1 MSNWFR
7 KVTADIGHLPGAID
21 WFEAQLREA
30 KAEISLRGNVEK
42 NARDLPGI
50 IEHRFNQLQEI
61 EAILEHLNIELR
73 RLRSNHFKRYLEHY
87 NRAMSSRDAEKYSD
101 GEPEVLEMQK
111 LINEFALVRNT
122 FQGLIKAI
130 DTKNFMIS
138 NITRLRVA
146 GMEDASV

>member
-1 MSNWFR
+1 MSWYSKITGDLSVIEDFIAHSEQEL
-7 KVTADIGHLPGAID
+7 T
-21 WFEAQLREA
+21 FA
-30 KAEISLRGNVEK
+30 KQDVKIHGNIEK
-42 NARDLPGI
+42 NIAALPGI
-50 IEHRFNQLQEI
+50 TEYRFNQLQEI
-61 EAILEHLNIELR
+61 EAVLEHLNIELR

-111 LINEFALVRNT
+111 LINEFALIRNK

-130 DTKNFMIS
+130 DNKQFMIS
-138 NITRLRVA
+138 NITKLRVA

>member
-1 MSNWFR
+1 MP
-7 KVTADIGHLPGAID
+7 DAID
-21 WFEAQLREA
+21 WFESQLDEA
-30 KAEISLRGNVEK
+30 RVETSLKGNVEK

-73 RLRSNHFKRYLEHY
+73 RLKSNYFKKYLEHY
-87 NRAMSSRDAEKYSD
+87 NKALSSREADRYCE
-101 GEPEVLEMQK
+101 GETEVVEMQR

-130 DTKNFMIS
+130 DAKQFMIS

>member
-1 MSNWFR
+1 MSWFR
-7 KVTADIGHLPGAID
+7 KVTADITCLPDAMD
-21 WFEAQLREA
+21 WFEAQLEEA
-30 KAEISLRGNVEK
+30 KAETGLRGNVER

-50 IEHRFNQLQEI
+50 VEHRFNQLQEV

-73 RLRSNHFKRYLEHY
+73 RLKSNHFKRYLEHY
-87 NRAMSSRDAEKYSD
+87 NRSMSSRDADRYCE
-101 GEPEVLEMQK
+101 GEPEVVEMQR
-111 LINEFALVRNT
+111 LINEFALVRNKY
-122 FQGLIKAI
+122 QGLIKGI

>member
-1 MSNWFR
+1 
-7 KVTADIGHLPGAID
+7 
-21 WFEAQLREA
+21 
-30 KAEISLRGNVEK
+30 
-42 NARDLPGI
+42 
-50 IEHRFNQLQEI
+50 
-61 EAILEHLNIELR
+61 
-73 RLRSNHFKRYLEHY
+73 
-87 NRAMSSRDAEKYSD
+87 MSSRDAEKYSD

-111 LINEFALVRNT
+111 LINEFALVRNK

>member
-1 MSNWFR
+1 
-7 KVTADIGHLPGAID
+7 
-21 WFEAQLREA
+21 
-30 KAEISLRGNVEK
+30 
-42 NARDLPGI
+42 
-50 IEHRFNQLQEI
+50 
-61 EAILEHLNIELR
+61 
-73 RLRSNHFKRYLEHY
+73 
-87 NRAMSSRDAEKYSD
+87 MSSRDAEKYSD

>member
-1 MSNWFR
+1 MSVWFR
-7 KVTADIGHLPGAID
+7 KVTSDIINLPGAID
-21 WFEAQLREA
+21 WFESQLLEA
-30 KAEISLRGNVEK
+30 RAEISLRGNVER

-87 NRAMSSRDAEKYSD
+87 NRTMSSRDAEKYSD

>member
-1 MSNWFR
+1 MSWFR
-7 KVTADIGHLPGAID
+7 RVTSDITCLPDAMD
-21 WFEAQLREA
+21 WYESQLLEA
-30 KAEISLRGNVEK
+30 KGETSLRGNVEK

-61 EAILEHLNIELR
+61 EAVLEHLNIELR

-111 LINEFALVRNT
+111 LINEFALIRNK

-130 DTKNFMIS
+130 DNKQFMIS
-138 NITRLRVA
+138 NITKLRVA

>member
-1 MSNWFR
+1 MSWFR
-7 KVTADIGHLPGAID
+7 KVTADLSCLPDAIE
-21 WFEAQLREA
+21 WFEAQLEDARPETG
-30 KAEISLRGNVEK
+30 LRGNVEK

-50 IEHRFNQLQEI
+50 VEHRFNQLQEV

-101 GEPEVLEMQK
+101 GEPEVLEMQR
-111 LINEFALVRNT
+111 LINEFALIRNKY
-122 FQGLIKAI
+122 QGLIKGI
-130 DTKNFMIS
+130 DVKQFMIS
-138 NITRLRVA
+138 NITKLRVA